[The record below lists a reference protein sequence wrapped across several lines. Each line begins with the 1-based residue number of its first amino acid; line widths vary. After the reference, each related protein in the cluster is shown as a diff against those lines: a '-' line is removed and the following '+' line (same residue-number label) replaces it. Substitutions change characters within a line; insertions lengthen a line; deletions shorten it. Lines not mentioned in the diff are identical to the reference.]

1 MNPQLN
7 TQRTNRPSHLFAT
20 PVVREQPRP
29 VPNGF
34 GNSAW

>member
-7 TQRTNRPSHLFAT
+7 TQRTNRPSHVFAT

-29 VPNGF
+29 APSGY
-34 GNSAW
+34 GTSAW